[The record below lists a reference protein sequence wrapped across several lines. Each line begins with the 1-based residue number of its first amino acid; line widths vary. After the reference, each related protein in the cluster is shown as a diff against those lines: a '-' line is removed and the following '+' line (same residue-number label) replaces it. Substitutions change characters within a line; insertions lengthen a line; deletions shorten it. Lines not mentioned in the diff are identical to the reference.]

1 MKKIRTFLAA
11 LTAVTMCVG
20 AVPVAQVHLPQVSVV
35 ASAES
40 ADGLTYKL
48 INNGTEISITGYD
61 TDMTSVTIPAEI
73 EGKPVTTIGQYAF
86 STIQYAKESKLLKVM
101 IPDSV
106 TSIGESAFSDC
117 VHLRSVTLPNSVKTL
132 GESVFSECT
141 GLKEITLSDNLI
153 EIPDSAFNK
162 CSSLTNITL
171 PESVTTIGYCAFKDC
186 VGLKQLSLPSDLT
199 DMGHSVFSGCSS
211 LRKR

>member
-73 EGKPVTTIGQYAF
+73 EGNRLQQLDNMRFQQYNM
-86 STIQYAKESKLLKVM
+86 QKNQN
-101 IPDSV
+101 
-106 TSIGESAFSDC
+106 C
-117 VHLRSVTLPNSVKTL
+117 
-132 GESVFSECT
+132 
-141 GLKEITLSDNLI
+141 
-153 EIPDSAFNK
+153 
-162 CSSLTNITL
+162 
-171 PESVTTIGYCAFKDC
+171 
-186 VGLKQLSLPSDLT
+186 
-199 DMGHSVFSGCSS
+199 
-211 LRKR
+211 